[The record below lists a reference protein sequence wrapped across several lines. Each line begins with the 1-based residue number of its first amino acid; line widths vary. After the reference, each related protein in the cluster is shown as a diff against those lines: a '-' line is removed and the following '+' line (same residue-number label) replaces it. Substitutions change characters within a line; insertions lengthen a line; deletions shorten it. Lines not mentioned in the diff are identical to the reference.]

1 MPHALVLGMTKREFM
16 KSKPCEL
23 VAYGI
28 ADKIIQKRRDE
39 ELWRMGIYV
48 AHALDCTV
56 CNSGLF
62 RGKNSKPHEYP
73 KEPILFANDT
83 QDEDRLQKQRE
94 LFVAGLMAMQ
104 SNFELEKKRKENEV
118 KDNSVS

>member
-1 MPHALVLGMTKREFM
+1 MTKREFM

-28 ADKIIQKRRDE
+28 ADKIMQKRKDE

-56 CNSGLF
+56 CNSSLF
-62 RGKNSKPHEYP
+62 RGKNSKPHQYP
-73 KEPILFANDT
+73 KEPLLFKDNS
-83 QDEDRLQKQRE
+83 EENEEKLKKQRQ

-104 SNFELEKKRKENEV
+104 SNFEIEQKKKKNKN
-118 KDNSVS
+118 KDSKGS